1 MKANLDGSKR
11 KSRMKSQADP
21 AIPQVAV
28 IGSGYWGKH
37 LVRNYHELNA
47 LRLICDTNEMVLSAF
62 KEIYPEVET
71 CLALNDVL
79 LNKDIA
85 GVVIATPAEMHYS
98 FAKEAILAGKH
109 VYVEKPLVLHDD
121 EAEELISLAASH
133 DRILMVGH
141 LLQYHPIFVEL
152 KRLAAN
158 GDLGRINYIYSNRL
172 NLGKI
177 RREENILWSFAP
189 HDISMILSLADEVPE
204 SVVATGGNYLHK
216 RIADVTTTHLTFPSG
231 LQAHVFVS
239 WLHPFKEQKLV
250 VVGDKKMAVFNDTK
264 PWDDKLWL
272 YPHKIRWENNLPI
285 PDKGEPERLD
295 IPQHEPLQ
303 MECRHFLDCISAG
316 KQPLTDGNEG
326 LRVLR
331 VLNAAQKSIDQN
343 SSVIQINDQGSKA
356 SDKGVN
362 DRTMQSTDVF
372 VHETSIVDDDSH
384 VGKGTKIW
392 HFSHVLSGTTIDENC
407 NIGQNVVVGP
417 DVKIGKGCKI
427 QNNVSVY
434 KGVTLEE
441 GVFCGPSMVF
451 TNIFNP
457 RAEIRKMG
465 QVRPTL
471 VKKGTT
477 IGANATVV
485 CGTTLGRYA
494 FIGAGSVVTR
504 SVKDHA
510 LVAGNPA
517 RQIGWAC
524 RCGERLPDD
533 LRCLSCSSLYEEIV
547 DGLRE
552 ISPKELANR

>member
-1 MKANLDGSKR
+1 MT
-11 KSRMKSQADP
+11 SQTDP
-21 AIPQVAV
+21 AIPNVAV

-62 KEIYPEVET
+62 KENYPEVEI
-71 CLALNDVL
+71 CVALNDVL
-79 LNKDIA
+79 LNKDIS

-141 LLQYHPIFVEL
+141 LLQYHPVFVEL
-152 KRLAAN
+152 KRLATN

-189 HDISMILSLADEVPE
+189 HDISMILSLADEAPE

-250 VVGDKKMAVFNDTK
+250 VVVDKKMAVFDDTK
-264 PWDDKLWL
+264 PWDDKLLL
-272 YPHKIRWENNLPI
+272 YPHKIRWEKNLPV
-285 PDKGEPERLD
+285 PDKGEPERLE

-303 MECRHFLDCISAG
+303 MECRHFIDCISAG
-316 KQPLTDGNEG
+316 KQPLTDGSEG

-331 VLNAAQKSIDQN
+331 VLNAAQESIDQN
-343 SSVIQINDQGSKA
+343 SSIILINNQGSKI
-356 SDKGVN
+356 SDKGLN
-362 DRTMQSTDVF
+362 DRAMQSTDVF
-372 VHETSIVDDDSH
+372 VHETAIVDDDSH

-392 HFSHVLSGTTIDENC
+392 HFSHILSGTTIDENC
-407 NIGQNVVVGP
+407 NIGQNVMVGP
-417 DVKIGKGCKI
+417 DVRIGKGCKI

-434 KGVTLEE
+434 KGVTLED

-477 IGANATVV
+477 IGANATVI

-494 FIGAGSVVTR
+494 FVGAGSVVTR

-533 LRCLSCSSLYEEIV
+533 LMCLSCGSLYEEFV

-552 ISPKELANR
+552 ISSKEPSNR